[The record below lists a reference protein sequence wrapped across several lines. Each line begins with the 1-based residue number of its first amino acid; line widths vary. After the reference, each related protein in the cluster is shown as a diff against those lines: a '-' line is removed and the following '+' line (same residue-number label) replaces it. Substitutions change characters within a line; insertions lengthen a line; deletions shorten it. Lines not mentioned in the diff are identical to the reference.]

1 MGKHKHNTSATAR
14 LRAVL
19 LVAGL
24 GLGLT
29 ACETVFVQPAE
40 SPTTARIDYQR
51 DPELGRFGTGE
62 IVSWANGPDCA
73 EVLRI
78 SSYDPMTVGSKS
90 FRLPGGAPVHLLAE
104 IFPVGA
110 GGLYTNTQC
119 VNVISFTPEAGHGY
133 ALLQTF
139 HDGKCRTTVTDQTPG
154 APPLTVVEHPLVAA
168 CVRTPAGYTRVG

>member
-1 MGKHKHNTSATAR
+1 MGKHNHTTGSAVR
-14 LRAVL
+14 LGATL
-19 LVAGL
+19 LIAGL

-29 ACETVFVQPAE
+29 GCETVFVQPAE
-40 SPTTARIDYQR
+40 TTASARIDCPR

-62 IVSWANGPDCA
+62 MVSWANGPDCA

-78 SSYDPMTVGSKS
+78 SAYDPMTVGSKS

-110 GGLYTNTQC
+110 GGLYTNVQC
-119 VNVISFTPEAGHGY
+119 LNLISFTPEAGHGY
-133 ALLQTF
+133 TLLQTF
-139 HDGKCRTTVTDQTPG
+139 RDGKCRTTVTDQAPG
-154 APPLTVVEHPLVAA
+154 APPPTVVEHPLVAA

>member
-1 MGKHKHNTSATAR
+1 MGKHNNTSRATAR
-14 LRAVL
+14 FRTAL

-40 SPTTARIDYQR
+40 TAPSARIDYRR

-62 IVSWANGPDCA
+62 IVSWTSGPDCA

-139 HDGKCRTTVTDQTPG
+139 SGGKCRTTVTDQTPG
-154 APPLTVVEHPLVAA
+154 APPPTVVEHPLVAA
-168 CVRTPAGYTRVG
+168 CVRTPTGYTRVS